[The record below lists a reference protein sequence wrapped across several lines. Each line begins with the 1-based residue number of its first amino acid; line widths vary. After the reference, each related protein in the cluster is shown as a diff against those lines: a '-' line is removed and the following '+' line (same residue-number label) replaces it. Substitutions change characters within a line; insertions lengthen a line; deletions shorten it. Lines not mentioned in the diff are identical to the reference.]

1 MLSTQEVIRV
11 RRNIHP
17 GLPWET
23 TANHLNDFSKRL
35 RLSGYN
41 QDYRYQIIKS
51 GVEGFEK
58 MKDVASQGGRPI
70 NSPWMWEE
78 DLRQKKKYFKWKTW
92 FKKGVFDVPLF
103 VPHTPRGELAKRM
116 KRKEGENNQ
125 GRKIRNYFG
134 THGQRKIVAWS
145 DVSHLKVTVDRPRVD
160 AIAIER
166 ASPTPSSVKNVA
178 SK

>member
-1 MLSTQEVIRV
+1 
-11 RRNIHP
+11 
-17 GLPWET
+17 
-23 TANHLNDFSKRL
+23 
-35 RLSGYN
+35 
-41 QDYRYQIIKS
+41 
-51 GVEGFEK
+51 
-58 MKDVASQGGRPI
+58 
-70 NSPWMWEE
+70 MWEE

-134 THGQRKIVAWS
+134 THGQRKIVAGS
-145 DVSHLKVTVDRPRVD
+145 DVSHVKVRVGV
-160 AIAIER
+160 IAIER
-166 ASPTPSSVKNVA
+166 ASLTPSSVKNVA